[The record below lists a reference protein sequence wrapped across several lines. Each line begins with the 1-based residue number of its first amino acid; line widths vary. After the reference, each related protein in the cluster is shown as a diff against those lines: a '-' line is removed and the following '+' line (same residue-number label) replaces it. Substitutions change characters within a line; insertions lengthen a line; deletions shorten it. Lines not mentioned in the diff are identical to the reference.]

1 MEETDIMKFFANY
14 EVLFVEKNHPI
25 HLNTEPWSHVFFLH
39 KGIAIVKRIHA
50 DGTEELLRFAKE
62 NNFIGIPNYFT
73 ASRQL
78 AEHDTSIYACT
89 DCILYKFSAND
100 FHTLSYQH
108 PEILEFI
115 IIKIG
120 LENHL
125 FRKQMDNISH
135 KKTINALASLLIDMK
150 IDTPSGMQI
159 PACLT
164 NNDIA
169 TYLKIHFVTV
179 SKMLHAL
186 IKNGILEKREKQLY
200 IRHYEK
206 LLALAN
212 NQTTLSLEV

>member
-1 MEETDIMKFFANY
+1 MEKKDIIQFFSNY
-14 EVLFVEKNHPI
+14 DVLFVEKNHPI

-50 DGTEELLRFAKE
+50 NGTEEVLRFATDD
-62 NNFIGIPNYFT
+62 NFIGIPNYFT
-73 ASRQL
+73 ASRKL

-89 DCILYKFSAND
+89 DCILYKFSEDD
-100 FHTLSYQH
+100 FRTLSHQH

-120 LENHL
+120 LENRI
-125 FRKQMDNISH
+125 FRKQMDDITH
-135 KKTINALASLLIDMK
+135 KQTINALASLLVNMK
-150 IDTPSGMQI
+150 TDTPSGMQI

-179 SKMLHAL
+179 SKMLHIL
-186 IKNGILEKREKQLY
+186 IENDILEKRDKQLY
-200 IRHYEK
+200 IINYEK
-206 LLALAN
+206 LLALSN
-212 NQTTLSLEV
+212 NQLSLS

>member
-1 MEETDIMKFFANY
+1 MGENDITKFFANY
-14 EVLFVEKNHPI
+14 EILFVEKNNSI

-39 KGIAIVKRIHA
+39 RGIAISKRIHA
-50 DGTEELLRFAKE
+50 DGTEELLLFAKE

-89 DCILYKFSAND
+89 DCILYKFSADD
-100 FHTLSYQH
+100 FHALSYQH

-120 LENHL
+120 LENHI
-125 FRKQMDNISH
+125 FRKQMDDISH
-135 KKTINALASLLIDMK
+135 KRTINALASLLINMK
-150 IDTPSGMQI
+150 VDTPSGMQI
-159 PACLT
+159 PVCIT

-179 SKMLHAL
+179 SKMLHLL
-186 IKNGILEKREKQLY
+186 IENDILEKREKQLY
-200 IRHYEK
+200 IVDYEK

-212 NQTTLSLEV
+212 NELFIS